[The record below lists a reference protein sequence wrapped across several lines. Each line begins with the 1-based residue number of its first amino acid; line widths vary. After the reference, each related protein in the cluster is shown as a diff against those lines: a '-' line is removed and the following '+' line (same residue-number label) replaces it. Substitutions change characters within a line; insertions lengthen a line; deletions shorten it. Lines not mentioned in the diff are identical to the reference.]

1 MDQIGTT
8 NFPVWFVGLQFAY
21 PLGNNAA
28 ENEYAKNKLK
38 LEQTRTRIRGLES
51 NVSARSRWPSEGL
64 SPTTSSWT
72 WQSREGICEERLKA
86 FNKKNEVGLATT
98 KDLLEVERELVLAK
112 NNQIKALTGYVDAI
126 TELWRA
132 TGELLDREGIKLGAA
147 ESDTLYLQK
156 VAE

>member
-1 MDQIGTT
+1 MERE
-8 NFPVWFVGLQFAY
+8 VKVA
-21 PLGNNAA
+21 
-28 ENEYAKNKLK
+28 
-38 LEQTRTRIRGLES
+38 IRGIES
-51 NVSARSRWPSEGL
+51 NYKQLDVADRGRAFA
-64 SPTTSSWT
+64 
-72 WQSREGICEERLKA
+72 EERLKA